1 MTNRVLV
8 LCQRKSGIHG
18 VRDVSDTVVPMI
30 NEYVESH
37 FGDDSVIEYLSDVP
51 PIDDDGVDYRFSL
64 NRRAGNHAAATFIED
79 HTQYYSLII
88 LNTCPI
94 MLMDFTIIHQL
105 LASNGLM
112 YISGFPKQS
121 DFVIANRVYNGEEK
135 MASVRHL
142 FDTIGLNLY
151 KKIDDGAGNQSPY
164 KKQKP
169 RKKQKTHKPYK
180 KQKPR
185 KKQKTH
191 KPYKKQKPGKKQNPY
206 IAAPITPL
214 ILLPFSAKAIKIG
227 LLTMPKIIPKPCTIL
242 FTISFLICVFEF
254 LFCIKVSCKSFLLTT
269 IFVKLLKSIFRNL
282 KKNYSLFG

>member
-1 MTNRVLV
+1 MSNKVLV
-8 LCQRKSGIHG
+8 LCQRKSGMHG
-18 VRDVSDTVVPMI
+18 PRDVSETVVPMI

-64 NRRAGNHAAATFIED
+64 DRRAGNHAAAAFIEE
-79 HTQYYSLII
+79 HSHYYSLII

-135 MASVRHL
+135 MAAARHL

-151 KKIDDGAGNQSPY
+151 KKIDDGAGKHPSYKKRQSC

-169 RKKQKTHKPYK
+169 YKKRQSCKKQKPYK
-180 KQKPR
+180 KQKSN
-185 KKQKTH
+185 KKHCPH
-191 KPYKKQKPGKKQNPY
+191 KKRQSYKK
-206 IAAPITPL
+206 
-214 ILLPFSAKAIKIG
+214 
-227 LLTMPKIIPKPCTIL
+227 
-242 FTISFLICVFEF
+242 
-254 LFCIKVSCKSFLLTT
+254 
-269 IFVKLLKSIFRNL
+269 
-282 KKNYSLFG
+282 